1 MTKKFIYYLAAI
13 GNPNFDKK
21 IEFLNYNLNY
31 IHSYYPYYDIF
42 INCYDDSPIES
53 FVNKEKFP
61 FLNNIIIVKKQ
72 GILSQL
78 WINNPKH
85 CLLQDYDYILFILDD
100 ILLKSFHI
108 PRLIKMK
115 KNQNLQFI
123 SPIVEKSTWPYMS
136 NKKYNNLFQKTK
148 RLEIYCFLLTY
159 NDFITFLDLNTLEN
173 YNIWG
178 VDYLMTHN
186 NISCGLSTKD
196 LVIHSLPS
204 GSNHD
209 LALQQMNLYFN
220 QYGYTS
226 RNEFLKQY
234 PNPI

>member
-1 MTKKFIYYLAAI
+1 MTKNFIYYLAAI

-21 IEFLNYNLNY
+21 IEFLNQNLNC
-31 IHSYYPYYDIF
+31 IHQYYSSYDIF
-42 INCYDDSPIES
+42 INCYDELPIES

-61 FLNNIIIVKKQ
+61 FLNNIIIVRKQ

-85 CLLQDYDYILFILDD
+85 SLLQEYDYILFILDD

-115 KNQNLQFI
+115 INRNLQFI
-123 SPIVEKSTWPYMS
+123 SPIVENSTWPFMR
-136 NKKYNNLFQKTK
+136 NKTYSNLFQKTK

-159 NDFITFLDLNTLEN
+159 NDFISFLDLNTLEN

-178 VDYLMTHN
+178 VDYMMTHK

-196 LVIHSLPS
+196 IVIHSLPS

-209 LALQQMNLYFN
+209 LALEQMNEYFN
-220 QYGYTS
+220 RNGFTN
-226 RNEFLKQY
+226 RNEFLKIY
-234 PNPI
+234 PDPI